1 MSITFVTKYPTAL
14 KNATWQTKKS
24 FKDKTKAKT
33 KTGLADALKKAESDW
48 NKITFSKVIA
58 AKQGLGG
65 KTLVQKNAIVAAAR
79 QYLVGRVVQDTI
91 NSLDAAA
98 TKARTTGA
106 NPNLS
111 STASRFAAALS
122 GQLTAQ
128 AKLLR
133 DIELDDF
140 QASLTGP
147 AKQVRDWEA
156 EHTRL
161 LRKTDQLRD
170 DLRDE
175 PSLEN
180 WNQSDFRSVLERGAV
195 ITKSLAG
202 QTDDAHWREMD
213 GKWNGLLVAFK
224 ASDGIVKRSQGRDV
238 EAEINKFTGRVQEE
252 FGGVFM

>member
-14 KNATWQTKKS
+14 KNATWQSKKS
-24 FKDKTKAKT
+24 FKDKTKNKT
-33 KTGLADALKKAESDW
+33 KTGLAEALKKAETDW
-48 NKITFSKVIA
+48 NKIEFKKLIA
-58 AKQGLGG
+58 AKQSLGG
-65 KTLVQKNAIVAAAR
+65 KSLAQKRAVMGEAH
-79 QYLVGRVVQDTI
+79 QYLVGRVVQDAI

-106 NPNLS
+106 NTSLS
-111 STASRFAAALS
+111 GTASRFATTLS

-140 QASLTGP
+140 QESISGQ

-161 LRKTDQLRD
+161 IRKTDQMRD
-170 DLRDE
+170 DLQDE
-175 PSLEN
+175 PTLAN
-180 WNQSDFRSVLERGAV
+180 WQASQFRGVLERGAV

-202 QTDDAHWREMD
+202 QTEDQHWREMD
-213 GKWNGLLVAFK
+213 QKWNGLLEAFRT
-224 ASDGIVKRSQGRDV
+224 SDGLIKANQGRDA
-238 EAEINKFTGRVQEE
+238 EAEIGRFINHVQDE